1 MDPAVRFA
9 ALVSGPPPAL
19 RLDHACSLL
28 AAAFTGD
35 YHYDRVMRS
44 LDELA
49 ATVAEKSLGGVLAAM
64 RGRLTGDRE
73 NYFDAKNS
81 FIDAVL
87 VRGLGLPITLS
98 VIAIE
103 IGRRVDVPIVG
114 VSLPSHFI
122 VRESASDVFGDPFH
136 AGAIYDR
143 AGVVS
148 AWHRLVG
155 EGHPFDELHLAPVDD
170 RTILIRILNNLRA
183 LYSRGQD
190 PRALYA
196 LAVMR
201 GGFVELAHEAR
212 EHARWVRHYN

>member
-9 ALVSGPPPAL
+9 ALVSGPPTAL

-35 YHYDRVMRS
+35 YHFDRVLRS
-44 LDELA
+44 LDDLA
-49 ATVAEKSLGGVLAAM
+49 DRVAERSLRGVLSVM
-64 RGRLTGDRE
+64 RGRLSGDTE
-73 NYFDAKNS
+73 NYLDPRNS
-81 FIDAVL
+81 YLDAVL
-87 VRGLGLPITLS
+87 ERGLGLPITLS

-103 IGRRVDVPIVG
+103 VGRRVDVPIVG
-114 VSLPSHFI
+114 IGLPSHFI
-122 VRESASDVFGDPFH
+122 VREAPHDVFGDPFH
-136 AGAIYDR
+136 DGAVYDR

-155 EGHPFDELHLAPVDD
+155 EAHPFDELHLNPVDD
-170 RTILIRILNNLRA
+170 RTILIRMLNNLRA

-201 GGFVELAHEAR
+201 GGFVELAHESA
-212 EHARWVRHYN
+212 EHARWVRHFN

>member
-9 ALVSGPPPAL
+9 ALVSGPPPGL

-49 ATVAEKSLGGVLAAM
+49 AMVTEKSLGGVLAAM

-122 VRESASDVFGDPFH
+122 VRETGRRSHDPDPHPQQPARALLPRSGSEGPLRPGGD
-136 AGAIYDR
+136 AWWVRR
-143 AGVVS
+143 AG
-148 AWHRLVG
+148 
-155 EGHPFDELHLAPVDD
+155 P
-170 RTILIRILNNLRA
+170 
-183 LYSRGQD
+183 RG
-190 PRALYA
+190 A
-196 LAVMR
+196 
-201 GGFVELAHEAR
+201 
-212 EHARWVRHYN
+212 

>member
-9 ALVSGPPPAL
+9 ALMSGPPTAL
-19 RLDHACSLL
+19 QLDHACSLL
-28 AAAFTGD
+28 AAAFTGE
-35 YHYDRVMRS
+35 YHFDRVMRS

-49 ATVAEKSLGGVLAAM
+49 ALVTDRSLPGVLAVM
-64 RGRLTGDRE
+64 RSRVAGDRE
-73 NYFDAKNS
+73 NYFDARNS
-81 FIDAVL
+81 YIDSVL
-87 VRGLGLPITLS
+87 ERGRGLPITLS

-103 IGRRVDVPIVG
+103 IGRRIDVPIVG
-114 VSLPSHFI
+114 VGLPSHFI
-122 VRESASDVFGDPFH
+122 VRESARDVFGDPFND
-136 AGAIYDR
+136 GAILDR

-148 AWHRLVG
+148 SWHRLVG
-155 EGHPFDELHLAPVDD
+155 EAHSFDELHLAPVSD

-196 LAVMR
+196 LSVMR
-201 GGFVELAHEAR
+201 GSFAELAHESA